1 MKVAKGLKSVLKDAA
16 NYAKGLG
23 ITIAFDKA
31 KTVLT
36 NEDQKTIEVQQA
48 SPKHISNFLTQAK
61 SSIYMK
67 ETAEQKWLGAFTTA
81 QSEDKE
87 MATSKLLQKWRNIDE
102 WNTNLRQQFLPTKM
116 CEKTKLQQHVDDL
129 NVLAY
134 NERVPKNG
142 YRINKDR

>member
-1 MKVAKGLKSVLKDAA
+1 MRSEDPRLQLVRRFVEMKVAKGLKSVLKDAA

-31 KTVLT
+31 KTVLI

-48 SPKHISNFLTQAK
+48 SPKHISTFLTQAK
-61 SSIYMK
+61 NSIYMK

-87 MATSKLLQKWRNIDE
+87 MATDVCKLLQKWRNIPDIYTVTE
-102 WNTNLRQQFLPTKM
+102 CEYQPTSTALTN
-116 CEKTKLQQHVDDL
+116 
-129 NVLAY
+129 
-134 NERVPKNG
+134 
-142 YRINKDR
+142 